1 MDYTKNDHNGGK
13 EGDSMPFFTAGAGN
27 PDQDFNAESVENLNL
42 PNWQP
47 DSSISEISEASEIS
61 EPTETS
67 ENHQIIG
74 NKIMSMPP
82 NYHEESDSESGET
95 ESSKLGEVIDL
106 SMPKG
111 TAVEGSEN
119 DSSDK
124 DTGLLIDGK
133 LSKVELGILEQHEKK
148 LSQDGDIV
156 EFYDYISK
164 VRQKSLE
171 KEAAWHAIPVLVIFT
186 TAKFVSNLQQW
197 GELTEMPETWVV
209 ILVMVVAFIL
219 LVAIVFG
226 SQISKLRKKNRY
238 ESSLKMKPLLIHLP
252 PTTDDIDGGG
262 RDRRDI
268 ANEAISKAQIM
279 YSILASI
286 TTKGFKAR
294 LYGQRHFSFEIISKN
309 NLIHYYAIVPADLSE
324 TVKQAIQSA
333 YPTARIE
340 ESQEE
345 NIFEGGAGISAVSGA
360 ELTLNKDYYLP
371 IATYEETKR
380 DASLALLN
388 AMGAVGSNEGAA
400 VQILFRPAQK
410 NWSTKG
416 KEYIENVQKGKK
428 VTTGGAMFGQLAID
442 IIRAPFEPP
451 AEREEKKTEIVTNF
465 KQSEIEAIS
474 NKMRYPAFET
484 LIRVITSSTSSARS
498 DAILGTI
505 VSAFSQ
511 FNSPEQNGFKVNML
525 KDQKKLAV
533 DYTFRFFPVT
543 TKSNILNSVELA
555 SIYHL
560 PEQSAIPNSN
570 VERQLTKQVDGPAKL
585 ATEGLFLG
593 TNEFR
598 GNKKAIYLQE
608 KDRRRHMYVIGQTG
622 MGKSV
627 FLENLAF
634 QDMCDGRG
642 FAFIDPHGDAVEAI
656 LKRVPE
662 ERIDDII
669 YFDPS
674 DIEHPVGMNMFEFT
688 NEDQKDFI
696 VQEGISMLQSLFDPQ
711 NQGFFGP
718 RGQHM
723 FRNAALLLMSDP
735 AGATFI
741 DIPQC
746 FTDPEFVKSKL
757 RYVTDKAVYDYW
769 TKEFP
774 ASQKSSDAVEVTTW
788 FASKWGPFIAN
799 TIMRNT
805 LGQVKSGFNIREI
818 MDNKKI
824 FLVNLSKGKLGDIN
838 SNLLGMIF
846 VMKFQQAAM
855 GRQDIPEDQRQD
867 FCLYVDEFQNFATDS
882 FESILSEARKYRLNL
897 IVANQFMTQLTE
909 KIREAL
915 LGNVGTVI
923 CGRIGVTDAE
933 LMVKAFTPTFTAEDL
948 TKTPNFAAV
957 AKVMMFDMPSA
968 PFTINLPAPMGEPN
982 DKLLES
988 LKVYSATKYGKSRAD
1003 VEKEI
1008 EDRWSAAERA
1018 KTSEMPQDAKEPA
1031 SDAKTPPDA
1040 QNSSEGG
1047 FLDGWLNKQSSWHGR
1062 VTDFRGTPEPA
1073 GFGERKSGRTRP
1085 ESWLFFI

>member
-1 MDYTKNDHNGGK
+1 MI
-13 EGDSMPFFTAGAGN
+13 
-27 PDQDFNAESVENLNL
+27 Q
-42 PNWQP
+42 
-47 DSSISEISEASEIS
+47 
-61 EPTETS
+61 
-67 ENHQIIG
+67 
-74 NKIMSMPP
+74 
-82 NYHEESDSESGET
+82 
-95 ESSKLGEVIDL
+95 
-106 SMPKG
+106 
-111 TAVEGSEN
+111 
-119 DSSDK
+119 
-124 DTGLLIDGK
+124 
-133 LSKVELGILEQHEKK
+133 
-148 LSQDGDIV
+148 
-156 EFYDYISK
+156 
-164 VRQKSLE
+164 
-171 KEAAWHAIPVLVIFT
+171 
-186 TAKFVSNLQQW
+186 
-197 GELTEMPETWVV
+197 TWVV
-209 ILVMVVAFIL
+209 ILIMVIAAIL
-219 LVAIVFG
+219 LAAIIF
-226 SQISKLRKKNRY
+226 SARISKMRKAKRY
-238 ESSLKMKPLLIHLP
+238 ERGLKMVPLLIHLP
-252 PTTDDIDGGG
+252 PSTDDIEGGG
-262 RDRRDI
+262 RDKRDI
-268 ANEAISKAQIM
+268 TNEAVSKAQVM
-279 YSILASI
+279 YSILSS
-286 TTKGFKAR
+286 TLTKGFKTS
-294 LYGQRHFSFEIISKN
+294 LYGQRHFSFEIIAKDG
-309 NLIHYYAIVPADLSE
+309 LIRYYAIVPAVLTE

-340 ESQEE
+340 EKREE
-345 NIFEGGAGISAVSGA
+345 NIFEGGGGVNAVAGA
-360 ELTLNKDYYLP
+360 ELTLDKDYYLP
-371 IATYEETKR
+371 IATYEDTKR
-380 DASLALLN
+380 DAQMAILNSLSN
-388 AMGAVGSNEGAA
+388 VNKNEGAT

-410 NWSTKG
+410 NWSSKS
-416 KEYIENVQKGKK
+416 KEYVENIQKGK
-428 VTTGGAMFGQLAID
+428 TTTKKSFGGNIGDLIID
-442 IIRAPFEPP
+442 IIRAPWEVPS
-451 AEREEKKTEIVTNF
+451 EHEKSETKETTVTNV
-465 KQSEIEAIS
+465 KQDEITAIT
-474 NKMRYPAFET
+474 NKMHYPAFET
-484 LIRVITSSTSSARS
+484 LIRIVASSESGPRS
-498 DAILGTI
+498 EAIMGGI

-511 FNSPEQNGFKVNML
+511 FNSPELNGFKVNTL
-525 KDQKKLAV
+525 KDPKKLAV
-533 DYTFRFFPVT
+533 DYTFRFFPVQT
-543 TKSNILNSVELA
+543 NSSILNSVELA
-555 SIYHL
+555 SIFHL
-560 PEQSAIPNSN
+560 PEQTSIPNSQ
-570 VERQLTKQVDGPAKL
+570 VERQLVKQVDGPAKL

-642 FAFIDPHGDAVEAI
+642 FAFIDPHGDAVEA
-656 LKRVPE
+656 LLQRMPE
-662 ERIDDII
+662 ERIDDVI
-669 YFDPS
+669 YFDPA
-674 DIEHPVGMNMFEFT
+674 DIEHPVGMNMFEYT
-688 NEDQKDFI
+688 SEDQKDFI

-757 RYVTDKAVYDYW
+757 KYVTDKAVYDYW

-774 ASQKSSDAVEVTTW
+774 ASQKSNDAGEVITW

-824 FLVNLSKGKLGDIN
+824 FLVNLSKGRLGDIN
-838 SNLLGMIF
+838 ANLLGMIF

-855 GRQDIPEDQRQD
+855 SRQDIPEHERQD

-915 LGNVGTVI
+915 LGNVGTII

-968 PFTINLPAPMGEPN
+968 PFTINLPAPMGEPSEELM
-982 DKLLES
+982 KT
-988 LKVYSATKYGKSRAD
+988 LKAYSATKFGKTRAE

-1008 EDRWSAAERA
+1008 QDRWSE
-1018 KTSEMPQDAKEPA
+1018 SEKSRSEATEEPLGPSELENGNEYDLA
-1031 SDAKTPPDA
+1031 PETAPKA
-1040 QNSSEGG
+1040 QESSNKG
-1047 FLDGWLNKQSSWHGR
+1047 FLDDWLSQKANNPE
-1062 VTDFRGTPEPA
+1062 PEPA
-1073 GFGERKSGRTRP
+1073 P
-1085 ESWLFFI
+1085 EPTPEEQPKEAIFKIR